1 MWEVCCL
8 VGVVELLSRWG
19 GGKNKATKIP
29 DPTQASL
36 WEPEVGAKEATC
48 PSLRGFTTPIAGVS
62 NIWFDAVVV
71 GAFQTLSSS

>member
-1 MWEVCCL
+1 MG
-8 VGVVELLSRWG
+8 GVLPCWSSGTSEQTGRGKKTRLLKSQTPHR
-19 GGKNKATKIP
+19 P
-29 DPTQASL
+29 SL

-48 PSLRGFTTPIAGVS
+48 PSLQGFTTPIAGVS